1 MGEQEFI
8 SLCRRRVAQYYVI
21 EKGKKEYD
29 YSASSNSK
37 IDNIYVVWVC
47 KIVKNNK
54 ALLSTNEPDG
64 MYFEC
69 TYDGEK
75 EQFYFDAYKR
85 EFHDSMHYEGFNA
98 DSYEFDK
105 KLKEI
110 DPRMFLLCV
119 NDGPASVEVADD
131 TGDWYEAYDFPKNHF
146 NYKGLTRLLKRMD
159 QSKFEELQKTIDEF
173 NKKRLKQK
181 RR

>member
-1 MGEQEFI
+1 MNQMACILNARMMAKKNSFTLMLI
-8 SLCRRRVAQYYVI
+8 SVNFMIRCVT
-21 EKGKKEYD
+21 
-29 YSASSNSK
+29 
-37 IDNIYVVWVC
+37 
-47 KIVKNNK
+47 K
-54 ALLSTNEPDG
+54 ALMQTHMNLI
-64 MYFEC
+64 
-69 TYDGEK
+69 
-75 EQFYFDAYKR
+75 
-85 EFHDSMHYEGFNA
+85 
-98 DSYEFDK
+98 K

-146 NYKGLTRLLKRMD
+146 NYKGLTRLLKRID